1 MSRLLTLLA
10 IGIAIGVLIAPEK
23 GSVTRQ
29 KISDFIDD
37 LGEAGH
43 HLAEPVLTV
52 PKMAPHD
59 L

>member
-1 MSRLLTLLA
+1 MSRFLTLLGL
-10 IGIAIGVLIAPEK
+10 GIIIGVLIAPEK

-29 KISDFIDD
+29 KISDLLED

-43 HLAEPVLTV
+43 HLAESVPDV
-52 PKMAPHD
+52 PKMTPND